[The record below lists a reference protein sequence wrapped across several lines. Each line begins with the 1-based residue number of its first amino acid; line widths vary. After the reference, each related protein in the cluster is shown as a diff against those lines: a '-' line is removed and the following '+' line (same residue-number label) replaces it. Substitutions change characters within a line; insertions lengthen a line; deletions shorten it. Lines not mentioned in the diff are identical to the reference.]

1 MAEMERQLAIKA
13 GRQHGLVARDQL
25 LAIGFGKDAISNR
38 LISARLR
45 RIHPSVYAVGSQP
58 LDQQARWYAALL
70 ACRPHP
76 FLSHVSSAAKR
87 GLMAER
93 GPVHV
98 TVAGSP
104 KRLAGVV
111 VHRCRRL
118 DPADVTRIDGLPVTT
133 LARTLLDLA
142 ETETRDRLE
151 KVFEEVDRR
160 ELLDLEALRACADRN
175 PGRRGAARMAELI
188 DRYTPTPGAN
198 DGIER
203 EFGLILREEGLPVP
217 QVNVLVHGILVDCWW
232 PEARF
237 VVELDSRAFHATWEA
252 RERDLARDAA
262 LLREGITTLRVTDR
276 RMRRERSQLVGDL
289 RAQTGRRP
297 ALR

>member
-1 MAEMERQLAIKA
+1 
-13 GRQHGLVARDQL
+13 
-25 LAIGFGKDAISNR
+25 
-38 LISARLR
+38 
-45 RIHPSVYAVGSQP
+45 
-58 LDQQARWYAALL
+58 
-70 ACRPHP
+70 
-76 FLSHVSSAAKR
+76 
-87 GLMAER
+87 MAER

-151 KVFEEVDRR
+151 KVLEEADRR

-175 PGRRGAARMAELI
+175 PGRRGVAPLMELI
-188 DRYTPTPGAN
+188 DLYTPTPGAKE
-198 DGIER
+198 GLER
-203 EFGLILREEGLPVP
+203 AFGLLLREEGLPLP

-262 LLREGITTLRVTDR
+262 LLREGITTLRVP
-276 RMRRERSQLVGDL
+276 
-289 RAQTGRRP
+289 TGECAGNDPSWPTTSGRKPDGGRHFGRFAP
-297 ALR
+297 VQATLSSRV